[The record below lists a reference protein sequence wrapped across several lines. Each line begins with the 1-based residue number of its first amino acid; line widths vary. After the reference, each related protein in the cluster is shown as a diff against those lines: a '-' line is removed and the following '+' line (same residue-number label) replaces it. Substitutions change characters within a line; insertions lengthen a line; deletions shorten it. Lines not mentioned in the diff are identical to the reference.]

1 MPRAVFPEK
10 VSPQQKKSEP
20 RVSPRT
26 MYRPGEQLRSMPEV
40 GIAETLAQVT
50 VKPLFKLPTPP
61 TPSQTISKIVSPK
74 ESETVHPFA
83 GFAGMIAPAEA
94 TAYSAGRLVGL
105 TTPRPPPT
113 LISLT
118 PGEAMKYGPE
128 YAAGTV
134 AGDIMLSIGMGKAT
148 EKIWEALPSSVTK
161 PVSKVAEKLS
171 KPFRPITQPIAERLE
186 KAALWPHERIAP
198 GIVDIPEFS
207 KPLPMEL
214 AYQEMAWEL
223 AESPKTSAIL
233 VTKYSGDVT
242 EKWAME
248 HWIAGAGKLATY
260 AFKEVTISEGLHKDV
275 SGIDLDTG
283 KGLVQV
289 KPGTGKYNEILR
301 YTRMSVYPGAE
312 GTIIQPEQWKTL
324 FMRTSAITVPETL
337 TPTTRLPYI
346 PEVATFTMKGFAQ
359 AFGIGITI
367 PGKILPQL
375 IPKPPIEKEKEK
387 PSILPDTKSLP
398 HVFPGIEEELIPKSV
413 QKLPAIPKVAPKTEQ
428 LQKVASVEP
437 MLQLQIPY
445 KLGKPNVPFKL
456 PTYRRTRVR
465 SMRGFYGWIRLEVPV
480 KGLNLRSLEKLMLG
494 SRSSRS
500 RRRRRK

>member
-1 MPRAVFPEK
+1 MPRAVFPEE
-10 VSPQQKKSEP
+10 VSPQEKKSEP

-26 MYRPGEQLRSMPEV
+26 MYKPGEQLRPMPEV

-50 VKPLFKLPTPP
+50 VKPLLKIPTPP
-61 TPSQTISKIVSPK
+61 TPSETIQKIASPK
-74 ESETVHPFA
+74 ESETVHPFS
-83 GFAGMIAPAEA
+83 GFAGIIAPAEA

-134 AGDIMLSIGMGKAT
+134 VGDIMLSIGMGKAT

-161 PVSKVAEKLS
+161 PVSKAAEKLS

-198 GIVDIPEFS
+198 GIVDIPEFA

-223 AESPKTSAIL
+223 AESPKASAFL
-233 VTKYSGDVT
+233 LTKYSGGVGGKASAWVT
-242 EKWAME
+242 E
-248 HWIAGAGKLATY
+248 HWLKQVTGGLSYSLVKLELESATPI
-260 AFKEVTISEGLHKDV
+260 TEG
-275 SGIDLDTG
+275 SRRGI
-283 KGLVQV
+283 
-289 KPGTGKYNEILR
+289 
-301 YTRMSVYPGAE
+301 
-312 GTIIQPEQWKTL
+312 
-324 FMRTSAITVPETL
+324 
-337 TPTTRLPYI
+337 PYI
-346 PEVATFTMKGFAQ
+346 PDISPTLPSTPVPFV
-359 AFGIGITI
+359 I
-367 PGKILPQL
+367 PKLPPMTEREK
-375 IPKPPIEKEKEK
+375 PKPPVEKEKEK

-398 HVFPGIEEELIPKSV
+398 DVFPGIDKELIPKPL

-428 LQKVASVEP
+428 LQKVASLEP

-445 KLGKPNVPFKL
+445 KLGKPKVPFKL
-456 PTYRRTRVR
+456 PTYRHTRAGT
-465 SMRGFYGWIRLEVPV
+465 MRGFYGWIRLEVPV

-494 SRSSRS
+494 SRSSGS